1 MEIIFSDFE
10 FNIIE
15 QFAIQL
21 IGGALGLTALEVRP
35 EYLTVPDTELLLT
48 GLAGLSFKLYNVPD
62 NRYGR
67 YINVRS

>member
-21 IGGALGLTALEVRP
+21 IGGTFGLALLEVCP
-35 EYLTVPDTELLLT
+35 ECLTVPGTELLLT

-62 NRYGR
+62 N
-67 YINVRS
+67 